1 MLSEWYRNGLAQA
14 YIIFEESYSSENKRP
29 FVEETKTREDFEKLI
44 ENRMAFEQ
52 FLDKY
57 KEIPLRN
64 IRLRREKENQTY
76 YDIKYLF
83 PRSSRQRVTEDKDV
97 WKVIGFDEKGSTLC
111 SICGHTGTRK
121 NTVLIFPFERK
132 VLNYFPAFNESQRI
146 RLCRLCQKICFYGFG
161 NIYYNNNYNKAKKK
175 GRVTIFFPDSG
186 DYERTTRLTKLLH
199 QIRLTDIKNN
209 PFSNIRPEG
218 IVAYYPFEF
227 LYSILYTFYRWS
239 GQKDRIILNLLSEI
253 KIELISYL
261 SGKLNIFDTYDS
273 ISRLD
278 ELFRTFHH
286 FEKNIREL
294 NKERNLLKKS

>member
-97 WKVIGFDEKGSTLC
+97 WK
-111 SICGHTGTRK
+111 
-121 NTVLIFPFERK
+121 
-132 VLNYFPAFNESQRI
+132 
-146 RLCRLCQKICFYGFG
+146 
-161 NIYYNNNYNKAKKK
+161 
-175 GRVTIFFPDSG
+175 FF
-186 DYERTTRLTKLLH
+186 
-199 QIRLTDIKNN
+199 
-209 PFSNIRPEG
+209 F
-218 IVAYYPFEF
+218 
-227 LYSILYTFYRWS
+227 
-239 GQKDRIILNLLSEI
+239 
-253 KIELISYL
+253 
-261 SGKLNIFDTYDS
+261 
-273 ISRLD
+273 
-278 ELFRTFHH
+278 
-286 FEKNIREL
+286 
-294 NKERNLLKKS
+294 